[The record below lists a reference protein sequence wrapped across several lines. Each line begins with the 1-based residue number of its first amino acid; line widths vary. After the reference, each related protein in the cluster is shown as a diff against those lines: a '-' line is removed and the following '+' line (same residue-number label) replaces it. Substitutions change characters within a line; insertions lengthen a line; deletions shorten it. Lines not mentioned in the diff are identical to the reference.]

1 MQREKGE
8 EGSEQRGMREERRE
22 EREERRENRV
32 ESRLMRE
39 HSVEGRDKE
48 DATEVCVRSFLQF
61 YFDIRRRLLRRRPQ
75 SARPRKTTICRSD
88 ASPDSRV
95 AQSVGQGSRERR
107 EVRILFMKSGLES
120 SDGISRHFV
129 QA

>member
-1 MQREKGE
+1 
-8 EGSEQRGMREERRE
+8 MREERRE

-61 YFDIRRRLLRRRPQ
+61 YSGPRMVPRRVEAVGERIRWLDAKFEGL
-75 SARPRKTTICRSD
+75 SAPSD
-88 ASPDSRV
+88 PTHE
-95 AQSVGQGSRERR
+95 QQ
-107 EVRILFMKSGLES
+107 
-120 SDGISRHFV
+120 
-129 QA
+129 